1 MQRRQFLI
9 GTGVSVG
16 IAPLI
21 GGCSG
26 GSGPPAASSPAA
38 TPWRAPATWPELK
51 AAFDV
56 APGLA
61 HMSSFFLASHPRPV
75 RDAIERH
82 RRELDRNP
90 FHYIED
96 NLATFESAT
105 RQAAGDYMGVRP
117 DDLAMTDSTTMG
129 LGTVYG
135 GLRLRAGQEIL
146 STPHDHIVTTLSCQF
161 RAERTG
167 APFRQVALYDDPA
180 RADVTTIV
188 DRLAAAVKP
197 ETRILAITWVHSGTG
212 VKLPVRAIAD
222 RVAKLNAGRGADDRL
237 LLCVDGVHG
246 FGIEDVSIADLGCDF
261 FMAGCHKWIF
271 GPRGTG
277 VVYGRPDAWPHTSP
291 TIPSFDPAWRTGGLA
306 DMPPAALMTPGG
318 FHSFEHRWALAEAF
332 RFHLALGKPTVA
344 ARIHDLNRVA
354 KRELARMPKVK
365 VATPQSDDLSAGII
379 CFDVDGLTP
388 RQVERRLR
396 EKDIVASV
404 TPSFYTPP
412 HARVA
417 PSLLTVEQDLEA
429 TLRAIRSL

>member
-1 MQRRQFLI
+1 M
-9 GTGVSVG
+9 G
-16 IAPLI
+16 IAPLL

-26 GSGPPAASSPAA
+26 APAASSPAVP
-38 TPWRAPATWPELK
+38 PWRTPATWAELK
-51 AAFDV
+51 AAFDL

-75 RDAIERH
+75 RDAIEQH
-82 RRELDRNP
+82 RRELDHNP

-96 NLATFESAT
+96 NVERLETAT
-105 RQAAGDYMGVRP
+105 RRAAADYMGVSP

-135 GLRLRAGQEIL
+135 GLVLAPGQEIL
-146 STPHDHIVTTLSCQF
+146 SSTHDHIVTTLACQL
-161 RAERTG
+161 RAQRSG
-167 APFRQVALYDDPA
+167 AAFRQVPLYDDPA
-180 RADVTTIV
+180 LADVATIV

-197 ETRILAITWVHSGTG
+197 ETRIVAITWVHSGTG
-212 VKLPVRAIAD
+212 VKLPIRAIAD
-222 RVAKLNAGRGADDRL
+222 RLAKLNAGRAPADRA

-246 FGIEDVSIADLGCDF
+246 FGIEDVTMADLGCDF

-277 VVYGRPDAWPHTSP
+277 VVFGRREAWAATAP
-291 TIPSFDPAWRTGGLA
+291 TIPSMDPMWRDGPPEQ
-306 DMPPAALMTPGG
+306 MPPAAFMTPGG
-318 FHSFEHRWALAEAF
+318 FHSFEHRWALEAAF
-332 RFHLALGKPTVA
+332 RFHLALGKPKVA
-344 ARIHDLNRVA
+344 ARIHELNRLA

-365 VATPQSDDLSAGII
+365 VTTPQADDLSAGII

-388 RQVERRLR
+388 KQVMKQLR
-396 EKDIVASV
+396 DRDIVASV
-404 TPSFYTPP
+404 TPGFYTPP

-429 TLRAIRSL
+429 TLSAIRGLG